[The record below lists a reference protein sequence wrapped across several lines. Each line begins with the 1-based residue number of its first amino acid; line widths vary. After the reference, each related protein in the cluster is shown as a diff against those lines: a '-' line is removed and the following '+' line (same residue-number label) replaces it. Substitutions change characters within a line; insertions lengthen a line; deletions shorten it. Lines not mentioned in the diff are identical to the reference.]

1 MEDVIRNYKN
11 TVLVRDFKISFESSK
26 SDKI

>member
-11 TVLVRDFKISFESSK
+11 TVLVRDFNISFESSK